1 MDEILQDGFAAL
13 GLSFGPAAAAAF
25 RGYYGLLESRSA
37 VTNLTAIRGEADTAR
52 LHFLDSCALLRAADF
67 AGKRVID
74 VGTGAG
80 FPGLPLKIARPDIR
94 LTLLD
99 SLGKRVD
106 FLREVCAALGLND
119 VACVAARA
127 EEAPPEL
134 RERFDIAVSRAVARL
149 AVLCELCLP
158 FVAVGGV
165 FIAMKGPDCAEEAA
179 EAGAAASALGGGEI
193 RLLPYEI
200 PGADVGR
207 TAVLIRKTAPTPAQ
221 YPRRWAK
228 ISRRPL

>member
-1 MDEILQDGFAAL
+1 MEEILQDGFAAL
-13 GLSFGPAAAAAF
+13 GLPFGPGAGAAF
-25 RGYYGLLESRSA
+25 RAYYELLESRGA
-37 VTNLTAIRGEADTAR
+37 VMNLTAIRGEEDTAR
-52 LHFLDSCALLRAADF
+52 LHFLDSCALLGAADF
-67 AGKRVID
+67 AEKRVID

-106 FLREVCAALGLND
+106 FLREVCAALGLED

-127 EEAPPEL
+127 EEAPPAL
-134 RERFDIAVSRAVARL
+134 REGFDIAVSRAVARL
-149 AVLCELCLP
+149 SVLCELCLP

-165 FIAMKGPDCAEEAA
+165 FIAMKGPDCGEEAEEAR
-179 EAGAAASALGGGEI
+179 AAAKTLGGGDI
-193 RLLPYEI
+193 RILPYTV
-200 PGADVGR
+200 PGTDVPR
-207 TAVLIRKTAPTPAQ
+207 TAVLLPKLSPTPAQ